1 MIGSHHMKAAARI
14 RLSLIAGELDGPSS
28 VAIAVEFVDGQHHP
42 LRSVWRA
49 HRYADPCRAHERS
62 DVSHTDGVAT
72 MGVQR
77 TLMRAANALPVKL
90 YRMSNGRMVGRAA
103 GLATLLLT
111 VAGRKTGVEHTTL
124 VAYFEDDG
132 RYVVTGSAGGSAT
145 EPNWFRNL
153 RHADRAVVQIGP
165 TRTEV
170 GVAIADAAEHAVL
183 WARLVARAPGF
194 DKYQAKVERQIPI
207 ATLTPRN

>member
-1 MIGSHHMKAAARI
+1 
-14 RLSLIAGELDGPSS
+14 
-28 VAIAVEFVDGQHHP
+28 
-42 LRSVWRA
+42 
-49 HRYADPCRAHERS
+49 
-62 DVSHTDGVAT
+62 

-145 EPNWFRNL
+145 EPQWFRNL
-153 RHADRAVVQIGP
+153 RHADRAVVQIAA

-183 WARLVARAPGF
+183 WERLVARAPGF
-194 DKYQAKVERQIPI
+194 AKYQAKVERQIPI
-207 ATLTPRN
+207 ATLTPRP